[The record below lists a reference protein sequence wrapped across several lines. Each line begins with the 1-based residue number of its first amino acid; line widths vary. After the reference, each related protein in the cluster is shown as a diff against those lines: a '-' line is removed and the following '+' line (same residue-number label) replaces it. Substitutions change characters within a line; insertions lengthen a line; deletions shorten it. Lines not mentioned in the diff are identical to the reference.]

1 MDMVTLA
8 DTETGGVRNARPLG
22 IETRSIDY
30 VPEGER
36 HGKVSAQGPF
46 WFLGNF
52 QFFTIA
58 IGFIGPGMGLGLG
71 ATALASML
79 GILFGTLFMAFHA
92 SQGPDLGLP
101 QMIQSRP
108 QFGYRGVIIP
118 LMGTLFTFAG
128 FNVVDTVLISQG
140 LNHLFGWNIPTVALG
155 LGVVAAAIAIFG
167 HDWLHIIFRALFWVS
182 LPLYLVITGAI
193 LLGHVA
199 PSATPHA
206 HFSWVAF
213 AAQFAAC
220 AAYNITYAPYVSDY
234 TRYLP
239 RGRGR
244 GALVWNVYIGASAS
258 AIWLTILGAW
268 LATYFGASDGMVAT
282 SAAGNAVLPHLG
294 TLTVLVSVAALTATM
309 GLNAYSGM
317 LTLVTAVDC
326 FADIP
331 FSRGVRVAGVLAL
344 AAVWLAVSLSLNA
357 NAINAL
363 YDALSVMLYLLV
375 PWTAVNLMDYFFV
388 RKGRYA
394 IKDFFSAQGI
404 YGAWAWRGL
413 LAYAIGF
420 IASIPFFNLAGVF
433 EGPVA
438 RALGGVD
445 ISWAPGLV
453 VSGLVYYLITR
464 DLDLAAELPAI
475 AASDEAFGID
485 L

>member
-1 MDMVTLA
+1 MVTLA
-8 DTETGGVRNARPLG
+8 DTENRGVRNGPRLG

-30 VPEGER
+30 VPEAER

-71 ATALASML
+71 PTALASVL

-118 LMGTLFTFAG
+118 LLGTLFTFVG

-140 LNHLFGWNIPTVALG
+140 LNHLFGWNITIMSLTLG
-155 LGVVAAAIAIFG
+155 IVAAAIAIFG

-182 LPLYLVITGAI
+182 LPLYLIISGAI

-199 PSATPHA
+199 PKVVPHTY
-206 HFSWVAF
+206 FSWSAF

-244 GALVWNVYIGASAS
+244 SALVWNVYIGASAS

-282 SAAGNAVLPHLG
+282 STAGNAVLPHLG

-317 LTLVTAVDC
+317 LTLVTAIDC
-326 FADIP
+326 FANIP
-331 FSRGVRVAGVLAL
+331 FSRGVRVAGVLTLAL
-344 AAVWLAVSLSLNA
+344 VWLAISLSLNA
-357 NAINAL
+357 NAIDAL

-404 YGAWAWRGL
+404 YGAWSWRGL

-420 IASIPFFNLAGVF
+420 LASIPFFNISGMF

-445 ISWAPGLV
+445 ISWLPGLV
-453 VSGLVYYLITR
+453 VSGLVYYLLTR
-464 DLDLAAELPAI
+464 NLDLTAELSAI
-475 AASDEAFGID
+475 EASDDDVDIK

>member
-1 MDMVTLA
+1 MVTLA
-8 DTETGGVRNARPLG
+8 DTEAGGVRNGPRLG

-30 VPEGER
+30 VPEAER
-36 HGKVSAQGPF
+36 HGKVSTQGPF

-71 ATALASML
+71 ATALASVL

-101 QMIQSRP
+101 QMIQSRA

-118 LMGTLFTFAG
+118 LLGTLFTFAG

-140 LNHLFGWNIPTVALG
+140 LNHLFGWGIPIVVLALG
-155 LGVVAAAIAIFG
+155 VLAAVIAIFG
-167 HDWLHIIFRALFWVS
+167 HDWLHIIFRVLFWAS
-182 LPLYLVITGAI
+182 LPLYLIISGAI
-193 LLGHVA
+193 LLGHVV
-199 PSATPHA
+199 PSTTPHTS
-206 HFSWVAF
+206 FGWVAF

-220 AAYNITYAPYVSDY
+220 ASYNITYAPYVSDY

-239 RGRGR
+239 RGRSR
-244 GALVWNVYIGASAS
+244 SALVWNVYIGASAS
-258 AIWLTILGAW
+258 AIWLTVLGAW

-282 SAAGNAVLPHLG
+282 STAGNAVFPHLG

-317 LTLVTAVDC
+317 LTLVTGLDC

-344 AAVWLAVSLSLNA
+344 AALWLAVSLALNA

-388 RKGRYA
+388 RKGHYA
-394 IKDFFSAQGI
+394 IRDFFSLTGI

-413 LAYAIGF
+413 LAYIIGF
-420 IASIPFFNLAGVF
+420 AASVPFFNLAGVY
-433 EGPVA
+433 EGPIA
-438 RALGGVD
+438 HALGDVD
-445 ISWAPGLV
+445 ISWAPGLLV
-453 VSGLVYYLITR
+453 AGVVYYLITR
-464 DLDLAAELPAI
+464 NLDLAAERPAI
-475 AASDEAFGID
+475 AASDKAFGIN

>member
-1 MDMVTLA
+1 MVTLA
-8 DTETGGVRNARPLG
+8 DTETGGIRNGPKLG

-30 VPEGER
+30 VPEAER
-36 HGKVSAQGPF
+36 HGKVSGQGPF

-71 ATALASML
+71 ATALASVL

-101 QMIQSRP
+101 QMIQSRA

-118 LMGTLFTFAG
+118 LLGTLFTFAG

-140 LNHLFGWNIPTVALG
+140 LNHLFGWGIPAVALG
-155 LGVVAAAIAIFG
+155 LGIIAAVIAIFG
-167 HDWLHIIFRALFWVS
+167 HDWLHIIFRVLFWVS
-182 LPLYLVITGAI
+182 LPLYVIITGAI
-193 LLGHVA
+193 FTGA
-199 PSATPHA
+199 ITPQPAA
-206 HFSWVAF
+206 HTSFGWVAF

-239 RGRGR
+239 RGRSR
-244 GALVWNVYIGASAS
+244 AALVWNVYIGASLA
-258 AIWLTILGAW
+258 AIWLIVLGAW

-282 SAAGNAVLPHLG
+282 SMAGNNVLPHLG

-317 LTLVTAVDC
+317 LTLITGLDC
-326 FADIP
+326 FANIP
-331 FSRGVRVAGVLAL
+331 FSRGVRIAGVLAL
-344 AAVWLAVSLSLNA
+344 AAVWLGVSLSLNG

-388 RKGRYA
+388 RKGHYA
-394 IKDFFSAQGI
+394 IADFFTPTGI
-404 YGAWAWRGL
+404 YGAWGGRGL
-413 LAYAIGF
+413 IAYAVGLA
-420 IASIPFFNLAGVF
+420 ASVPFFNLAGVF

-438 RALGGVD
+438 HALGDVD
-445 ISWAPGLV
+445 ISWAPGLLV
-453 VSGLVYYLITR
+453 GGVVYYLLTR
-464 DLDLAAELPAI
+464 NLNLAAERPAI
-475 AASDEAFGID
+475 LASDEKFGINP
-485 L
+485 